1 MKEKARWK
9 NNMKFDCEVVQDLYV
24 LYEENEL
31 SPNVRAR
38 VDEHLQSCSTCREI
52 YESGQG
58 FSSEVKVDNETI
70 APSSSLDEKIKMKLK
85 LRKMKIALLFMA
97 SLLVIYSFLN
107 YADNRKWLVHELSVA
122 APAIND
128 LRFQIES
135 AKSDYEFNRN
145 VTNKTME
152 LQDFNSRIV
161 RYLNFLEK
169 RDYENT
175 TGSLFISFHLNDFLV
190 LLNERYRQG
199 LWNETDEIAF
209 ERINNLIFEYLG
221 HVEEERNRV
230 SLFSRLDI
238 GKIVE
243 FHDQINELT
252 YNYTRFQKLP
262 EQLETLPKSEIENQL
277 IDLFD
282 LEDEN
287 VTVNFL
293 EWANQ
298 TPKSNGQYAVDIRSK
313 DRDGITYNVTVDA
326 YTGQLIK
333 FNNFTRQD
341 FTGDVLPEAE
351 ARENLQNLLQK
362 QYSELLDWDFE
373 FLGMNYNFHSNQD
386 HQLYS
391 YLVTPIYE
399 GYELQQ
405 SLFIYVDGRSG
416 QLYRFIAREGNSVI
430 DTSLLPSSLKSDI
443 TIEEGLSNLE
453 KREGQKLSYHSTGLI
468 KSFVLGNYQLVHVY
482 KDQHGQKR
490 YVNTVTG
497 KEEVIL

>member
-1 MKEKARWK
+1 
-9 NNMKFDCEVVQDLYV
+9 MKFDCEVVQDLYV

-70 APSSSLDEKIKMKLK
+70 APSPSLDEKIKMKLK

-97 SLLVIYSFLN
+97 SLLVIYSYLN
-107 YADNRKWLVHELSVA
+107 YEDNRKWLVHELSIA

-128 LRFQIES
+128 LRFQVDS
-135 AKSDYEFNRN
+135 AKSDYEFDRN

-152 LQDFNSRIV
+152 LQDINSRIV

-209 ERINNLIFEYLG
+209 ERINNLIFDYIG
-221 HVEEERNRV
+221 HVEEERDRV

-262 EQLETLPKSEIENQL
+262 EQVELLSQSEVENRL
-277 IDLFD
+277 ISLLD
-282 LEDEN
+282 LEDKN
-287 VTVNFL
+287 VTINFL

-298 TPKSNGQYAVDIRSK
+298 TPKSNGQYSVEIRSK
-313 DRDGITYNVTVDA
+313 DRGGITYSVTVDA
-326 YTGQLIK
+326 FTGQLIK
-333 FNNFTRQD
+333 FDSFTRED

-351 ARENLQNLLQK
+351 VRESIQNLLQK
-362 QYSELLDWDFE
+362 QYSDLFEWDFE
-373 FLGMNYNFHSNQD
+373 FLGMNYNFRSNRD

-399 GYELQQ
+399 GYKIEQ
-405 SLFIYVDGRSG
+405 SLLIYVDGRSG
-416 QLYRFIAREGNSVI
+416 QLYRFIGRDGNSMI
-430 DTSLLPSSLKSDI
+430 DHSLLPSSFKIDI
-443 TIEEGLSNLE
+443 TIEEGLNNLE
-453 KREGQKLSYHSTGLI
+453 KREDQKLSYDSTRLL

-497 KEEVIL
+497 KEEIVLYY